1 LLAKEGYDP
10 QFGAR
15 PIKRTLQERLLDPLA
30 MKLLEGEFS
39 PGDTLKVTAKGE
51 ELLLVRK

>member
-39 PGDTLKVTAKGE
+39 PGDTVKVTAKGE
-51 ELLLVRK
+51 ELLLVKT